1 MKNNIFFLSGL
12 PRTGATLLTS
22 ILDQNPNT
30 HTEGNS
36 ALCQFMWDI
45 QSSSRNIEQVYNKL
59 NFPDKFLSKVPEIFY
74 EGIDKN
80 IIDKC
85 RSWAIPEN
93 IDLINNYI
101 KRDFK
106 MIIMTR
112 PILDIVK
119 SFVYIRNQNG
129 WEDPE
134 IGLLDEDS
142 DPIMRSLNGVRYAN
156 SINNG
161 QFLFLSYDDLIDN
174 TENSIDRIYRFFE
187 WDKFEHNFG
196 SIVNN
201 NPEPDFLINMSGL
214 HTIREQIGRRNI
226 EVNLSKDLYEKAIG
240 LSIFG

>member
-36 ALCQFMWDI
+36 ALCQFMWDA
-45 QSSSRNIEQVYNKL
+45 QCSSRNIEQFYNRPD
-59 NFPDKFLSKVPEIFY
+59 FSDKFLHRIPEIFY

-80 IIDKC
+80 ILDKC

-93 IDLINNYI
+93 IDMINNYI
-101 KRDFK
+101 TKDFK

-112 PILDIVK
+112 PIVEIVK
-119 SFVYIRNQNG
+119 SFVHIRIQNG
-129 WEDPE
+129 WDNPE
-134 IGLLDEDS
+134 SGLLDEDS

-156 SINNG
+156 SIDSG
-161 QFLFLSYDDLIDN
+161 QFLFISYDQLITD
-174 TENSIDRIYRFFE
+174 TAKTIDKVYDFFGWE
-187 WDKFEHNFG
+187 QFDHHFNN
-196 SIVNN
+196 IVNN

-214 HTIREQIGRRNI
+214 HTIRDTIGRREI
-226 EVNLSKDLYEKAIG
+226 DVQLSKDLYEKAMG
-240 LSIFG
+240 TSIFG